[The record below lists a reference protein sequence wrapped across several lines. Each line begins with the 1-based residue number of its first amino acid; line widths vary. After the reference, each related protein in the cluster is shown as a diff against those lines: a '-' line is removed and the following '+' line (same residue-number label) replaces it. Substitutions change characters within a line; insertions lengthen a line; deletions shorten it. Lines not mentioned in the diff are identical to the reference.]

1 MKSKQ
6 WENAQYNENS
16 LLFNT
21 YSRSQK
27 QRQHTQPESLK
38 ILNQNLKSQQE
49 KKKNPSKKDNCSAF
63 LGRCFPKGEVLT
75 PSQSVLQVVSST
87 YSR

>member
-27 QRQHTQPESLK
+27 QRQHSTRKLK
-38 ILNQNLKSQQE
+38 NIKSKPKEPAGE
-49 KKKNPSKKDNCSAF
+49 KKKNPSKKTT
-63 LGRCFPKGEVLT
+63 VL
-75 PSQSVLQVVSST
+75 PS
-87 YSR
+87 

>member
-38 ILNQNLKSQQE
+38 LSNQNLKSQQE
-49 KKKNPSKKDNCSAF
+49 KKKKNPSKKTT
-63 LGRCFPKGEVLT
+63 VL
-75 PSQSVLQVVSST
+75 PS
-87 YSR
+87 